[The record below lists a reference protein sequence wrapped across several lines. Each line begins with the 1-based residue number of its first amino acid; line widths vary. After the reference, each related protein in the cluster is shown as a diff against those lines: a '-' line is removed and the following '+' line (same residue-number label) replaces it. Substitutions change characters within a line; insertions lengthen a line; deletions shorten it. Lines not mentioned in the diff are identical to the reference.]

1 MKTVTFEIDE
11 STDAQLAD
19 LAQRCDATPGQ
30 FVDMLCASLDSETLE
45 RVIQRAMRDDSVTS
59 EPGVARMPKRRPL
72 PASSSSE

>member
-11 STDAQLAD
+11 STDQQLAD

-30 FVDMLCASLDSETLE
+30 FVDMLCASLDCETLE

-59 EPGVARMPKRRPL
+59 EPGVAKMPKRRAP
-72 PASSSSE
+72 PPPQSSE

>member
-11 STDAQLAD
+11 STDQQLAD

-30 FVDMLCASLDSETLE
+30 FVDMLCASLDCETLE

-59 EPGVARMPKRRPL
+59 EPGVGKMPKRRVAP
-72 PASSSSE
+72 PPHSSE